1 MPIAL
6 QAKTGSSELSM
17 GRSGSV
23 GHVRRRPARSAAGVL
38 EISEPMSEATD
49 LLDDQVDGF
58 GAAIGYAAGV
68 EEGEHLLAP
77 GPGSPEL
84 SSSAATG
91 HKWNP
96 PVSDPW
102 IRARSP
108 RVLRCTTVTRVVDAS
123 GESLRVAAGASA
135 CAKSAC

>member
-1 MPIAL
+1 
-6 QAKTGSSELSM
+6 
-17 GRSGSV
+17 
-23 GHVRRRPARSAAGVL
+23 
-38 EISEPMSEATD
+38 MSEATD

-123 GESLRVAAGASA
+123 GDPLRVLEQYGRGKRVRQVSVLAVSPGKMSHL
-135 CAKSAC
+135 